1 MFTVMIVDDMDFV
14 RRDIKR
20 LKLWGEKSGFYIQE
34 EAKNGSEAL
43 MKLDLN
49 PVDLIITDIK
59 MPKIDGIELLSKV
72 VEKNICPCVV
82 LLSDYSDFDYV
93 RQGLVLGAFDYLKKP
108 ANEEELEK
116 LLYRAKEFILGFRKE
131 KERVRKLEERL
142 DEKVEEYIPKPD
154 VNQIIEMI
162 GDGDSRACEAVSHI
176 ADIACANINYD
187 LIKTEGI
194 LRNILHEIADRLSL
208 KFKWLDSFVN
218 ISELRNAD
226 FSNCSTI
233 EALKTVFIQSVNR
246 IQSIINMF
254 LCGRSRKGIVDQ
266 ICIHVLENVDEEVSL
281 SSTAEKLFMNKT
293 YMSELFK
300 QNTGIAFV
308 EYLIIVKME
317 RAKKLLAEGELKIFE
332 IAEKLGYKD
341 IEYFSKLFKK
351 QTGFTPTLFRK
362 INTRNDK

>member
-20 LKLWGEKSGFYIQE
+20 LKLWGEKSGFYILE

-59 MPKIDGIELLSKV
+59 MPKIDGIELLRKIM
-72 VEKNICPCVV
+72 EKNICPCVV
-82 LLSDYSDFDYV
+82 FLSDYSNFDYV

-116 LLYRAKEFILGFRKE
+116 LLHRAKEFILGIRKE
-131 KERVRKLEERL
+131 QDRVRKLEEKL
-142 DEKVEEYIPKPD
+142 DEKVEAYLPKHE

-162 GDGDSRACEAVSHI
+162 QDGDSRICEAASHI
-176 ADIACANINYD
+176 ADISYANLNYD
-187 LIKTEGI
+187 LIKTEGVLSTI
-194 LRNILHEIADRLSL
+194 IHEIAAQLSL

-218 ISELRNAD
+218 INELSNTD

-233 EALKTVFIQSVNR
+233 ESLKTVFIQCINR
-246 IQSIINMF
+246 IQFIINTL
-254 LCGRSRKGIVDQ
+254 LCGKSRKGIVDQ
-266 ICIHVLENVDEEVSL
+266 ICNHVLENVDMEVSL
-281 SSTAEKLFMNKT
+281 SSVAEKLFMNKT

-300 QNTGIAFV
+300 QKSGITFV
-308 EYLIIVKME
+308 EYLKVVKME
-317 RAKKLLAEGELKIFE
+317 RAKKLLFEEELKIFE
-332 IAEKLGYKD
+332 IAEKLGYRD
-341 IEYFSKLFKK
+341 IEYFSKLFKRH
-351 QTGFTPTLFRK
+351 TGFTPTEFRK
-362 INTRNDK
+362 INARNDK